1 MFLILH
7 HLTEPV
13 VLVGHRL
20 TEPVIGHHCEA
31 QSSPVH
37 SSMSS
42 PDGACSTS
50 WAPIDG
56 ACSWAPLD
64 GACSWACFWNATPLL
79 CVSDAS
85 PYNVSSPPDSLRSSV
100 QSSTLL
106 CVVASRLTA
115 KLSPVQYTPLCR
127 RLQTHCE
134 AQSSPVHSSM
144 SSPPDSLRSSVQ
156 SSTLLYVVA
165 SRLTAK
171 LSPVQY
177 TPLCRRLQT
186 HCEAQSSPVHS
197 SMSSPPDS
205 LRSSVQSSTLLYV
218 VASRLTVKLSPVQYT
233 PLCRRPVQYTPLCRR
248 LQTHCEAQSSPVHS
262 SMSST
267 HLFFH
272 RSSLDIFYPVGFTAC
287 QVVEIYHLM
296 SIHLDIGQS
305 LNGE

>member
-1 MFLILH
+1 MFLHPLF
-7 HLTEPV
+7 
-13 VLVGHRL
+13 VL
-20 TEPVIGHHCEA
+20 
-31 QSSPVH
+31 SPQ
-37 SSMSS
+37 
-42 PDGACSTS
+42 
-50 WAPIDG
+50 
-56 ACSWAPLD
+56 
-64 GACSWACFWNATPLL
+64 
-79 CVSDAS
+79 
-85 PYNVSSPPDSLRSSV
+85 DSLRNSV

-134 AQSSPVHSSM
+134 ALSSTLLYVVASRLTAKLSPVQYTPLCRRFQTHCEAQSSTLLYVVASRFTAKLSPVQYTPLCRRLQTHCEAQHSPVHSSM
-144 SSPPDSLRSSVQ
+144 SSPPDSLRISVQ

-165 SRLTAK
+165 SRLTEK

-197 SMSSPPDS
+197 SMSST
-205 LRSSVQSSTLLYV
+205 Q
-218 VASRLTVKLSPVQYT
+218 LS
-233 PLCRRPVQYTPLCRR
+233 
-248 LQTHCEAQSSPVHS
+248 
-262 SMSST
+262 
-267 HLFFH
+267 FH
-272 RSSLDIFYPVGFTAC
+272 RSSHDIFYLVGFTAC

>member
-1 MFLILH
+1 MFLQPLF
-7 HLTEPV
+7 
-13 VLVGHRL
+13 VL
-20 TEPVIGHHCEA
+20 
-31 QSSPVH
+31 
-37 SSMSS
+37 
-42 PDGACSTS
+42 
-50 WAPIDG
+50 
-56 ACSWAPLD
+56 
-64 GACSWACFWNATPLL
+64 
-79 CVSDAS
+79 
-85 PYNVSSPPDSLRSSV
+85 SPPDSLRSSV

-106 CVVASRLTA
+106 YVVASRLTA
-115 KLSPVQYTPLCR
+115 KLSPVQYTPRCR

-205 LRSSVQSSTLLYV
+205 LRNSVQSSTLLYV
-218 VASRLTVKLSPVQYT
+218 VASRLTAKLS
-233 PLCRRPVQYTPLCRR
+233 PVQYTPLCRR

-262 SMSST
+262 SMSSPPDS
-267 HLFFH
+267 L
-272 RSSLDIFYPVGFTAC
+272 RSSVQSSTLLYVVASRLTAKHSPVQYTPLCRRLQTHCEAQSSPVHSSMSSPPDSLRSTVQSSTLLYVVASRLTAKLNPVQYTPLC
-287 QVVEIYHLM
+287 RRPNSSSTEVVTTLF
-296 SIHLDIGQS
+296 SWSVS
-305 LNGE
+305 LLVRLLKSTT